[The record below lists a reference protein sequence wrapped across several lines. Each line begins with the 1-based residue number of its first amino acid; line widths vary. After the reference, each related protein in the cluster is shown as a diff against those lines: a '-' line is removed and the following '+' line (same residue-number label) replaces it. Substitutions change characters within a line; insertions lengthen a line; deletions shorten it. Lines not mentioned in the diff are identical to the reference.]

1 MTKASSKSTVA
12 LPRNPLRLLPYTV
25 QTGATQMATD
35 SVLLS
40 GLAEGLS
47 PPSLRFYGWSK
58 PTLSVGYHQ
67 TQAWPDLEV
76 VRRPSGGRAVW
87 HEGDLTYALTVP
99 LPQGSV
105 AKVYRQLC
113 AFLIEGF
120 KKLGICLEFG
130 AAGRGY
136 IHNPSCFGTA
146 TGADLV
152 WQGRKLVGSAQVRR
166 GKALLQHGS
175 ILIHPNSQKLAALFP
190 DLPHSALVGLDDIQP
205 SLTIETVIAVLS
217 QTCGQMLGVSVE
229 SGFLTSW
236 EMSKIDE
243 LKTVGQNRK
252 TLDP

>member
-1 MTKASSKSTVA
+1 M
-12 LPRNPLRLLPYTV
+12 
-25 QTGATQMATD
+25 QMATD
-35 SVLLS
+35 SVLLL

-58 PTLSVGYHQ
+58 PTLSIGYHQ
-67 TQAWPDLEV
+67 KQVWPDLEV

-87 HEGDLTYALTVP
+87 HEGDLTYALTLP

-105 AKVYRQLC
+105 AKVYAQLC

-120 KKLGICLEFG
+120 KKLGIYLEFG
-130 AAGRGY
+130 TTGRGY

-152 WQGRKLVGSAQVRR
+152 WQGRKLIGSAQVRR

-175 ILIHPNSQKLAALFP
+175 ILIHPDPQKLANLFP
-190 DLPHSALVGLDDIQP
+190 DLPPPALVGLGEIQP
-205 SLTIETVIAVLS
+205 SLTIETVMAVLS
-217 QTCGQMLGVSVE
+217 QTCGQMLDVSLERGV
-229 SGFLTSW
+229 LTPW
-236 EMSKIDE
+236 EMGKLDE

>member
-1 MTKASSKSTVA
+1 MVA
-12 LPRNPLRLLPYTV
+12 LPPKQLRLLPYSL
-25 QTGATQMATD
+25 QSGAMQMATD

-40 GLAEGLS
+40 GLAAGLS

-67 TQAWPDLEV
+67 KQVWPDLEV

-87 HEGDLTYALTVP
+87 HEGDLTYALTLP

-105 AKVYRQLC
+105 AKVYTQLC
-113 AFLIEGF
+113 TFLIEGF
-120 KKLGICLEFG
+120 KKLDIFLAFG
-130 AAGRGY
+130 TAGRGY

-152 WQGRKLVGSAQVRR
+152 WQGRKLIGSAQVRR

-175 ILIHPNSQKLAALFP
+175 ILIQPNPQKLAALFP
-190 DLPHSALVGLDDIQP
+190 ELPNPAVVGLAEIQP
-205 SLTIETVIAVLS
+205 TLLIETVMTVLG
-217 QTCGQMLGVSVE
+217 QTCGQMLGLPLE
-229 SGFLTSW
+229 SGFLTPW
-236 EMSKIDE
+236 EIDKLDE
-243 LKTVGQNRK
+243 FKTVGQNRK